1 MTENWNCLTLDL
13 IIFNVTLACID
24 GVLAFIAFAQ
34 VLRIH
39 LRSQQND
46 WTRQKVLHI
55 MIGTSNLGY
64 CIYFTS
70 TVFATCNG
78 WYCWSSVCGFILMA
92 APKVMFLAAFLLLLS
107 FWVDLCHQENEE
119 ELDDEDN
126 IENRSQQA
134 LLEGV
139 MREQH
144 GSAPKKFHHRCCSIQ
159 GIHIGSRQKYVIMV
173 ERIDQRKFSLLKIR
187 PITKIL
193 CIREIEDAKFL
204 CHVDLIFF
212 FLQIVVLIFAVMMA
226 FAILICVGD
235 VTNPID
241 PSIVAR
247 VYETFLAILI
257 LILAGGLG
265 CYGFLLFFKLR
276 KVRSENAS
284 SEMWKVISLAIIS
297 IICFSSTALVALNT
311 DIPLFYHWHLKF
323 IYGVKAFVFLILY
336 YFIGSSL
343 PSAYLLWIIRE
354 LPPPVTDSIQEE
366 PQGTYTFISHTDE
379 TSSSSHPSSWTTATS
394 SKNQVHFIFH
404 IVLFS
409 ILVEIEVI
417 TAA

>member
-13 IIFNVTLACID
+13 IIFNVTLASID
-24 GVLAFIAFAQ
+24 GFLAFIAFAQ

-39 LRSQQND
+39 LRSQQNG
-46 WTRQKVLHI
+46 WMRQKVLHI

-78 WYCWSSVCGFILMA
+78 WYCWSGVCGFILMA
-92 APKVMFLAAFLLLLS
+92 APKVVFLAAFLLLLS

-126 IENRSQQA
+126 AESRSQQA
-134 LLEGV
+134 LVEGV

-144 GSAPKKFHHRCCSIQ
+144 GSAPKKFHRRCCSIQ
-159 GIHIGSRQKYVIMV
+159 GIHIGSRQKYVIM
-173 ERIDQRKFSLLKIR
+173 
-187 PITKIL
+187 
-193 CIREIEDAKFL
+193 
-204 CHVDLIFF
+204 
-212 FLQIVVLIFAVMMA
+212 IVLLIFAVMMA

-247 VYETFLAILI
+247 VYETFLAIMI
-257 LILAGGLG
+257 LILAGALG

-297 IICFSSTALVALNT
+297 IVCFSSSALVALNT

-323 IYGVKAFVFLILY
+323 IYGVKAFVFLTIY

-366 PQGTYTFISHTDE
+366 PRGTYAFISHAEE
-379 TSSSSHPSSWTTATS
+379 TSSSNHPSSWTTATS
-394 SKNQVHFIFH
+394 SKNQISRASP
-404 IVLFS
+404 I
-409 ILVEIEVI
+409 
-417 TAA
+417 